1 MSRQLPRA
9 LFVCAQNAGRSQMAQ
24 ALYEMRGGEAR
35 SAGSTPAQRVHPEV
49 VTVMRELGVDLEQ
62 RTPRALTRDDAD
74 WAEVV
79 VTMGCGDACPYI
91 PGRRYIDWDLTDP
104 AGRSIEEV
112 RAVRDEITTRIAEL
126 SADT

>member
-1 MSRQLPRA
+1 VSNRLPRA
-9 LFVCAQNAGRSQMAQ
+9 LFVCVQNAGRSQMAQ

-35 SAGSTPAQRVHPEV
+35 SAGSNPAQHVHPEV
-49 VTVMRELGVDLEQ
+49 VTVMRELGVDLAS
-62 RTPRALTRDDAD
+62 RTPRALTRDDAE

-91 PGRRYIDWDLTDP
+91 PGRRYVDWDLTDP
-104 AGRSIEEV
+104 AGRSVEEV
-112 RAVRDEITTRIAEL
+112 RAVRDEINSRIADL